1 MSSVN
6 PLPRRTV
13 LDLTLTSQAKQKE
26 RQSQLD
32 ALPPIYK
39 EPCTEEDNK
48 ILNLSLADLVHSHA
62 SGSLS
67 THTILQAYGK
77 KAVAAQEATNC
88 LAAVL
93 IPDILRSKT
102 LPQIPSTGYDS
113 MSDIDASS
121 PVQEKLLLSGV
132 PVSIKD
138 CIDIQG
144 YDTTVGYSS
153 RVNHPASSSA
163 AIVRLLHAAGAI
175 THVKT
180 TTPPGMLGLETSSD
194 LFGRTSNPYNEDYTS
209 GASTGGGSALLVYKG
224 SMIEIGTDIGGSV
237 RLPAHWCGIYA
248 MRSSIGRFPGWGC
261 VSPLPGFEGV
271 ETSCSPMSRRLD
283 DLEDFWKRVV
293 TMRPWEYDHTVSL
306 IPVFCLTRGR
316 AIVTDRSVLYF
327 YCRMSSVSQFH
338 GDP

>member
-1 MSSVN
+1 M
-6 PLPRRTV
+6 
-13 LDLTLTSQAKQKE
+13 TLTSQAKQQE

-32 ALPPIYK
+32 ALPSTFN

-48 ILNLSLADLVHSHA
+48 ILNLSLTDLVHSHA

-67 THTILQAYGK
+67 THTVLQAYGK
-77 KAVAAQEATNC
+77 KAVAAQKATNC

-93 IPDILRSKT
+93 IPDILRSKS
-102 LPQIPSTGYDS
+102 LPQIPSTFHDS
-113 MSDIDASS
+113 TSDVDASS
-121 PVQEKLLLSGV
+121 PTREKLLLSGV

-194 LFGRTSNPYNEDYTS
+194 LFGRTSNPYNAEYAS
-209 GASTGGGSALLVYKG
+209 GASTGGGGALLAYKG
-224 SMIEIGTDIGGSV
+224 SMIEIGSDLGGSV

-248 MRSSIGRFPGWGC
+248 MRSSIGRFPGWG
-261 VSPLPGFEGV
+261 SIPPLPGVEGV
-271 ETSCSPMSRRLD
+271 EASCSPMSKRLD
-283 DLEDFWKRVV
+283 DLEEFWKRVV
-293 TMRPWEYDHTVSL
+293 AMRPWEYDHTVSL
-306 IPVFCLTRGR
+306 IPVPCL
-316 AIVTDRSVLYF
+316 VFVEMV
-327 YCRMSSVSQFH
+327 MS
-338 GDP
+338 G